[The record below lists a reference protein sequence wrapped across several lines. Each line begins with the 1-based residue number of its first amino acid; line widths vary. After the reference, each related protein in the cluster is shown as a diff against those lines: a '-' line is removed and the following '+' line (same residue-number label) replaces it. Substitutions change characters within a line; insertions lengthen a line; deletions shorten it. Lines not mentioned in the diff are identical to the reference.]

1 MHFGFCVNKEV
12 GVLMLSAFF
21 YIFTII
27 RGVQLI
33 EDECTVKPI
42 VADVFLINPRWR

>member
-12 GVLMLSAFF
+12 GMLMLSAFI
-21 YIFTII
+21 IFTII

-33 EDECTVKPI
+33 EDECIVKPI